1 MRSGYIFMQHNLFC
15 SNSRP
20 LKSHESIRP
29 CHWISYYVLGR
40 SSCVL
45 WWLWRVSQRLFLW
58 LGRGPAPDSAWWLWK
73 WLWGRQ
79 PNCLLQL
86 LADLQVGVIL
96 SFTES
101 LISWSCHSQCPWCL
115 DPVVHIVLDVKTSC
129 HSHCPWCEDILS
141 FTLSLMSRHPV
152 IHSVPDILVQS
163 FTVSLMSWSSHS
175 KCPWCQD
182 ILSLTLSLMSRH
194 NVIHIF
200 LDVKTSCHS
209 HCTWCQDI
217 LSFT

>member
-1 MRSGYIFMQHNLFC
+1 MSLNFILCFREELMC
-15 SNSRP
+15 SLMALTCFTATISLAGTRTSSRQC
-20 LKSHESIRP
+20 LMAVKMTLRP
-29 CHWISYYVLGR
+29 PTQLPSAAPGWPTGGCHPVIHRVLDI
-40 SSCVL
+40 L
-45 WWLWRVSQRLFLW
+45 
-58 LGRGPAPDSAWWLWK
+58 
-73 WLWGRQ
+73 
-79 PNCLLQL
+79 
-86 LADLQVGVIL
+86 IL
-96 SFTES
+96 SFTVS
-101 LISWSCHSQCPWCL
+101 LMSWSCC
-115 DPVVHIVLDVKTSC
+115 
-129 HSHCPWCEDILS
+129 SHCPWCEDILS
-141 FTLSLMSRHPV
+141 FTLSLMWRHPV

-175 KCPWCQD
+175 KCPWCQN